1 MNVPEE
7 IKAMCDAVA
16 QMLIDKNRKYG
27 NSALEPL
34 RIFSKADML
43 ETIRVRMDDKLCR
56 IKNEQSD
63 EDEDVYMDLMGYLV
77 LYMIARKRQK
87 GKDWFRIVPRG
98 EPGTHIEP
106 AKRETLEQ
114 RMSEVADRLY
124 KEKAE
129 REALLAERGYKLD
142 GYVVINSVGKRLERH
157 ELAWIVDCMG
167 DAEHELKDALTY
179 YLEQYPKQSSVLK
192 TPTCLVATSGVDR
205 EYDKEVVDLL
215 AKLMLPDLEAALK
228 QAKDSGDMA
237 LYDMMKKEL
246 DRRDLEKKEQRVTYA
261 QAKKG
266 FRDDTITLIVD
277 NAKQLAENRYG
288 GDLSKVLTA
297 GKSSS
302 MIGLDKMALEELDC
316 LICQAQ
322 ESGDYN
328 LMREVQAELDRRG
341 QIRKKPDNGC
351 GFDEA
356 SVMPTT

>member
-1 MNVPEE
+1 MNVQEE
-7 IKAMCDAVA
+7 IKSMCDAVA
-16 QMLIDKNRKYG
+16 QMLVEKNRKYG

-63 EDEDVYMDLMGYLV
+63 EDEDVYMDLAGYLV
-77 LYMIARKRQK
+77 LYMIARKRQN

-98 EPGTHIEP
+98 EPETHLEA
-106 AKRETLEQ
+106 AKPETLEQ
-114 RMSEVADRLY
+114 RMSEVADQLY
-124 KEKAE
+124 KEKTK

-167 DAEHELKDALTY
+167 DAEKELKDALTY
-179 YLEQYPKQSSVLK
+179 YLKQYPRQPSELK
-192 TPTCLVATSGVDR
+192 TPTCMVATSGVDR

-215 AKLMLPDLEAALK
+215 TELMLPDLEAVLK

-237 LYDMMKKEL
+237 LYDMTKKEL
-246 DRRDLEKKEQRVTYA
+246 DRRDLEKKAQRVTYA

-266 FRDDTITLIVD
+266 LRDDTITLIVD
-277 NAKQLAENRYG
+277 NTKQLSDNRYG
-288 GDLSKVLTA
+288 GDLAKVLTA
-297 GKSSS
+297 GKSGS
-302 MIGLDKMALEELDC
+302 MVVLDKMALEELDC
-316 LICQAQ
+316 LMCQAQ
-322 ESGDYN
+322 ESGNYN
-328 LMREVQAELDRRG
+328 LIHAVQRELNRRG
-341 QIRKKPDNGC
+341 QIRKKPDSGG

-356 SVMPTT
+356 SVTPTT

>member
-1 MNVPEE
+1 MNVQEE

-16 QMLIDKNRKYG
+16 QMLIEKNRKYG

-77 LYMIARKRQK
+77 LYMI
-87 GKDWFRIVPRG
+87 G
-98 EPGTHIEP
+98 
-106 AKRETLEQ
+106 
-114 RMSEVADRLY
+114 
-124 KEKAE
+124 
-129 REALLAERGYKLD
+129 
-142 GYVVINSVGKRLERH
+142 
-157 ELAWIVDCMG
+157 
-167 DAEHELKDALTY
+167 
-179 YLEQYPKQSSVLK
+179 
-192 TPTCLVATSGVDR
+192 
-205 EYDKEVVDLL
+205 
-215 AKLMLPDLEAALK
+215 LK
-228 QAKDSGDMA
+228 Q
-237 LYDMMKKEL
+237 KKA
-246 DRRDLEKKEQRVTYA
+246 QHVTYA

-266 FRDDTITLIVD
+266 LRDDTITLIVD
-277 NAKQLAENRYG
+277 NAKQLSENKYG

-302 MIGLDKMALEELDC
+302 MTGLDKMALEELDC
-316 LICQAQ
+316 LMCQAQ

-328 LMREVQAELDRRG
+328 LIREVQNELDRRG
-341 QIRKKPDNGC
+341 QIKKKPDNGC

>member
-16 QMLIDKNRKYG
+16 QMLIEKNRKYG

-87 GKDWFRIVPRG
+87 SKDWFRVVPRG
-98 EPGTHIEP
+98 EPQTHIEP
-106 AKRETLEQ
+106 AKPETLEQ

-124 KEKAE
+124 KEKKK

-142 GYVVINSVGKRLERH
+142 GYIVINSVGKRMERH
-157 ELAWIVDCMG
+157 ELALLVDCMG
-167 DAEHELKDALTY
+167 DDESELRDAMNY
-179 YLEQYPKQSSVLK
+179 YLEQYPEQPDVLK
-192 TPTCLVATSGVDR
+192 A
-205 EYDKEVVDLL
+205 
-215 AKLMLPDLEAALK
+215 AKAGMRPC
-228 QAKDSGDMA
+228 S
-237 LYDMMKKEL
+237 
-246 DRRDLEKKEQRVTYA
+246 
-261 QAKKG
+261 
-266 FRDDTITLIVD
+266 ITLVMD
-277 NAKQLAENRYG
+277 EKGPLAPLKYG
-288 GDLSKVLTA
+288 GDLSVAIKTA
-297 GKSSS
+297 KASSVAG
-302 MIGLDKMALEELDC
+302 IDKLSPESLDC
-316 LICQAQ
+316 LLCQAQ
-322 ESGDYN
+322 ESEDYN
-328 LMREVQAELDRRG
+328 LMREVQDELDRRG
-341 QIRKKPDNGC
+341 QIKKKPDNGC

>member
-1 MNVPEE
+1 MNVQEE
-7 IKAMCDAVA
+7 ITLMCDAVA
-16 QMLIDKNRKYG
+16 QMLVEKNRKYG

-34 RIFSKADML
+34 RIFSKADLL
-43 ETIRVRMDDKLCR
+43 ETIRVRIDDKLCR

-87 GKDWFRIVPRG
+87 RKDWFRIVPRG
-98 EPGTHIEP
+98 EPETHIEP
-106 AKRETLEQ
+106 ANPETLEQ

-124 KEKAE
+124 KEKAK

-142 GYVVINSVGKRLERH
+142 GYVVSNSAGKRLERH

-167 DAEHELKDALTY
+167 DAEKELKDALTY
-179 YLEQYPKQSSVLK
+179 YLEQYPKQPSEFK

-205 EYDKEVVDLL
+205 EYDKEVADMLV
-215 AKLMLPDLEAALK
+215 KLMLPDLEAVLK

-237 LYDMMKKEL
+237 LYCMTKREL
-246 DRRDLEKKEQRVTYA
+246 DRRDMEKKARRVTYA

-266 FRDDTITLIVD
+266 LRDDTITLIVD

-288 GDLSKVLTA
+288 GDLSKVRTA

-302 MIGLDKMALEELDC
+302 MAGLDKMALEELDC
-316 LICQAQ
+316 LMCQAQ

-328 LMREVQAELDRRG
+328 LMHELQNELEHRG
-341 QIRKKPDNGC
+341 QIRKNPDSGC

-356 SVMPTT
+356 SIMPTT

>member
-1 MNVPEE
+1 MNVQEE
-7 IKAMCDAVA
+7 IKAMCDTVA
-16 QMLIDKNRKYG
+16 QMLIEKNRKYG

-43 ETIRVRMDDKLCR
+43 ETIRVRIDDKLCR

-77 LYMIARKRQK
+77 LYMIARKRQT

-98 EPGTHIEP
+98 KPETHLEA
-106 AKRETLEQ
+106 AKPETLEQ
-114 RMSEVADRLY
+114 RMSEAADRLY
-124 KEKAE
+124 KEKAK

-142 GYVVINSVGKRLERH
+142 SYVVINSVGKRLERH

-167 DAEHELKDALTY
+167 DAEKELKDALTY
-179 YLEQYPKQSSVLK
+179 YLEQYPKQPSELK
-192 TPTCLVATSGVDR
+192 PKTCLVATSGVDR

-237 LYDMMKKEL
+237 LYDMTKKEL
-246 DRRDLEKKEQRVTYA
+246 DRRDLEKKAQRVTYA

-266 FRDDTITLIVD
+266 LRDDTITLIVD
-277 NAKQLAENRYG
+277 NAKQLSENRYG

-302 MIGLDKMALEELDC
+302 MVGLDKMALEELDC
-316 LICQAQ
+316 LMCQAQ
-322 ESGDYN
+322 ESGDYAIIKQ
-328 LMREVQAELDRRG
+328 LQEELDKRG
-341 QIRKKPDNGC
+341 RMKKHPDGGC

-356 SVMPTT
+356 SVTPTT